1 MNEDMKDN
9 MKDMNEMNDTM
20 KDMIEVTGIKVENKS
35 GNPKFKS
42 MFAAFMAGAVV
53 IGGLMFTSDKLNLF
67 GYEAVSTPSSVAA
80 AANSAAANVQT
91 ASLSPTGTNSV
102 SAIAKS
108 ASPAIVKI
116 ETKVKQTNTGQ
127 NRRNPF
133 QQGTQSGDTIENGIG
148 SGFIFDSSG
157 YILTNEHVIDGAD
170 EISVYVQGYDT
181 PFTAKL
187 LGSSYDLDL
196 AVLQIQGDK
205 AFPALKIGSSDNTE
219 VGDWLVAIGNPYD
232 FDYSV
237 TTGVLSAKER
247 EISIDDTQ
255 KTRNYKHLLQTDT
268 AINPGNSGGPLLN
281 LNGEV
286 IGINTAVNS
295 EAQGIGFAIP
305 SSTFSSVVDKLKNN
319 ETIPKEPAPYIG
331 VALQNITDDM
341 LSDLKINSTKGA
353 VVAEVEHGTP
363 AFEAGIRQYD
373 VILSVNGKASSSTE
387 DITKA
392 VQAASVGDE
401 LKVTISRDGETKDVT
416 VKVGDKNTATNY
428 QS

>member
-1 MNEDMKDN
+1 MNEDMKN
-9 MKDMNEMNDTM
+9 MNNVDD
-20 KDMIEVTGIKVENKS
+20 IKVENKKGS
-35 GNPKFKS
+35 PKARS

-53 IGGLMFTSDKLNLF
+53 VGGLMFTADKMNLF
-67 GYEAVSTPSSVAA
+67 GGVAQPVQSSIAAA
-80 AANSAAANVQT
+80 AANSSAAGVQT
-91 ASLSPTGTNSV
+91 ASLTPTGTNSI
-102 SAIAKS
+102 SSIAKA

-116 ETKVKQTNTGQ
+116 ETKVKQTNNGQ
-127 NRRNPF
+127 NRRNTL
-133 QQGTQSGDTIENGIG
+133 QQGFESGDTIENGIG
-148 SGFIFDSSG
+148 SGFVFDSNG

-170 EISVYVQGYDT
+170 EIDVYVQGYDT
-181 PFTAKL
+181 PFTAQL

-196 AVLQIQGDK
+196 AVLKIQGDK
-205 AFPALKIGSSDNTE
+205 PFPALNIGNSDNTQ

-247 EISIDDTQ
+247 TISIDDEQ
-255 KTRNYKHLLQTDT
+255 GTRNYKHLLQTDT

-295 EAQGIGFAIP
+295 EAQGMGFAIP
-305 SSTFSSVVDKLKNN
+305 ASTISSVVEKLKNN

-331 VALQNITDDM
+331 VALQNISDDM
-341 LSDLKINSTKGA
+341 LTDLKINSSKGA
-353 VVAEVEHGTP
+353 VVTEVQQGTP

-373 VILSVNGKASSSTE
+373 VILDVNGAAISSMD

-392 VQAASVGDE
+392 VKAAVVGDK
-401 LKVTISRDGETKDVT
+401 LKITISRDGQTKDVT
-416 VKVGDKNTATNY
+416 VEVRDRNTATSY
-428 QS
+428 QN

>member
-1 MNEDMKDN
+1 MNENK
-9 MKDMNEMNDTM
+9 TQG
-20 KDMIEVTGIKVENKS
+20 TKV
-35 GNPKFKS
+35 KS

-53 IGGLMFTSDKLNLF
+53 VGGLMFTSDKMNLF
-67 GYEAVSTPSSVAA
+67 GYDAQSVQSGVAA
-80 AANSAAANVQT
+80 GAANSAAANVQT
-91 ASLSPTGTNSV
+91 ASLTPTGTNSV
-102 SAIAKS
+102 SAIVKTV
-108 ASPAIVKI
+108 SPAIVKI
-116 ETKVKQTNTGQ
+116 ETKVKQTNRGQ
-127 NRRNPF
+127 NRRNTK
-133 QQGTQSGDTIENGIG
+133 QQGAESGDTIENGIG

-170 EISVYVQGYDT
+170 EIDVYVQGYDT

-205 AFPALKIGSSDNTE
+205 AFPSLKLGNSDTAQ

-247 EISIDDTQ
+247 QISIDDEQ
-255 KTRNYKHLLQTDT
+255 GTRNYKHLLQTDT

-295 EAQGIGFAIP
+295 EAQGMGFAIP
-305 SSTFSSVVDKLKNN
+305 ASTISSVVDKLKNN

-331 VALQNITDDM
+331 VALQNISTDM
-341 LSDLKINSTKGA
+341 LEDLKINSTKGA
-353 VVAEVEHGTP
+353 IVAEVQQGTP
-363 AFEAGIRQYD
+363 AFAAGIRQYD
-373 VILSVNGKASSSTE
+373 VILDVNGTAISNTDE
-387 DITKA
+387 LTKA
-392 VQAASVGDE
+392 VQAAAVGDE
-401 LKVTISRDGETKDVT
+401 LKITISRDGQTKNVT
-416 VKVGDKNTATNY
+416 VKVGNRNTATNY
-428 QS
+428 QG

>member
-181 PFTAKL
+181 HFY
-187 LGSSYDLDL
+187 G
-196 AVLQIQGDK
+196 
-205 AFPALKIGSSDNTE
+205 
-219 VGDWLVAIGNPYD
+219 
-232 FDYSV
+232 
-237 TTGVLSAKER
+237 
-247 EISIDDTQ
+247 
-255 KTRNYKHLLQTDT
+255 KT
-268 AINPGNSGGPLLN
+268 
-281 LNGEV
+281 
-286 IGINTAVNS
+286 
-295 EAQGIGFAIP
+295 
-305 SSTFSSVVDKLKNN
+305 
-319 ETIPKEPAPYIG
+319 
-331 VALQNITDDM
+331 
-341 LSDLKINSTKGA
+341 
-353 VVAEVEHGTP
+353 
-363 AFEAGIRQYD
+363 
-373 VILSVNGKASSSTE
+373 
-387 DITKA
+387 
-392 VQAASVGDE
+392 
-401 LKVTISRDGETKDVT
+401 SRK
-416 VKVGDKNTATNY
+416 
-428 QS
+428 QL

>member
-1 MNEDMKDN
+1 MNEDMKD
-9 MKDMNEMNDTM
+9 MKDT
-20 KDMIEVTGIKVENKS
+20 KDMINVTDIKVENKT
-35 GNPKFKS
+35 GNIKFKS

-67 GYEAVSTPSSVAA
+67 GYDAGGVQSSVAA
-80 AANSAAANVQT
+80 AANSADANVQT
-91 ASLSPTGTNSV
+91 ASLSPTGANSV
-102 SAIAKS
+102 SSIVKA

-116 ETKVKQTNTGQ
+116 ETKVKQTNNGQ
-127 NRRNPF
+127 NRRNSF
-133 QQGTQSGDTIENGIG
+133 EQGTQSGDTIENGIG
-148 SGFIFDSSG
+148 SGFIFDSNG

-205 AFPALKIGSSDNTE
+205 AFPALKIGSSDNTQ

-247 EISIDDTQ
+247 TISIDDTEG
-255 KTRNYKHLLQTDT
+255 TRNYKHLLQTDT

-305 SSTFSSVVDKLKNN
+305 ASTFSAVVDKLKNN
-319 ETIPKEPAPYIG
+319 ESIPAPYIG
-331 VALQNITDDM
+331 VAMQNITDDM

-353 VVAEVEHGTP
+353 VVAEVKHGTP

-373 VILSVNGKASSSTE
+373 VILSVNGTATSSTE

-392 VQAASVGDE
+392 VQAAAVGDE

-416 VKVGDKNTATNY
+416 VKVGDKNAATSY

>member
-1 MNEDMKDN
+1 MNEDMKDT
-9 MKDMNEMNDTM
+9 KEMINVND
-20 KDMIEVTGIKVENKS
+20 IKVEYKARNT
-35 GNPKFKS
+35 KFKS

-67 GYEAVSTPSSVAA
+67 GYDTGSVQSSAAA

-91 ASLSPTGTNSV
+91 ASLSPTGANSV
-102 SAIAKS
+102 SSIVKA

-116 ETKVKQTNTGQ
+116 ETKVKQTNNGQ
-127 NRRNPF
+127 NRRNAF

-148 SGFIFDSSG
+148 SGFIFDSNG
-157 YILTNEHVIDGAD
+157 YILTNQHVIDGAD

-205 AFPALKIGSSDNTE
+205 AFPALKIGSSDNTQ

-247 EISIDDTQ
+247 TISIDDTEG
-255 KTRNYKHLLQTDT
+255 TRNYKHLLQTDT

-305 SSTFSSVVDKLKNN
+305 ASTFSTVVDKLKNN

-331 VALQNITDDM
+331 VAMQNITEDM

-373 VILSVNGKASSSTE
+373 VILSVNGNATSSTE

-392 VQAASVGDE
+392 VQAAAVGDE

-416 VKVGDKNTATNY
+416 VKVGDKNAAANY

>member
-1 MNEDMKDN
+1 MNEDMKD
-9 MKDMNEMNDTM
+9 T
-20 KDMIEVTGIKVENKS
+20 KDMINITDIKVENKMKTS
-35 GNPKFKS
+35 KFKP

-67 GYEAVSTPSSVAA
+67 GYNDGAVQSSVAA

-91 ASLSPTGTNSV
+91 ASLSPTGANSV
-102 SAIAKS
+102 SSIVKA

-116 ETKVKQTNTGQ
+116 ETKVKQTNNGQ
-127 NRRNPF
+127 NRRNSF

-148 SGFIFDSSG
+148 SGFIFDSNG

-205 AFPALKIGSSDNTE
+205 AFPALKIGSSDNTQ

-247 EISIDDTQ
+247 TISIDDTEG
-255 KTRNYKHLLQTDT
+255 TRNYKHLLQTDT

-305 SSTFSSVVDKLKNN
+305 ASTFGSVVDKLKNN
-319 ETIPKEPAPYIG
+319 ESIPKEPAPYIG
-331 VALQNITDDM
+331 VALQNITDEM

-373 VILSVNGKASSSTE
+373 VILSVNGTATSSTE

-392 VQAASVGDE
+392 VQAAAVGDE

-416 VKVGDKNTATNY
+416 VKVGDKNAAANY

>member
-1 MNEDMKDN
+1 M
-9 MKDMNEMNDTM
+9 
-20 KDMIEVTGIKVENKS
+20 
-35 GNPKFKS
+35 
-42 MFAAFMAGAVV
+42 
-53 IGGLMFTSDKLNLF
+53 
-67 GYEAVSTPSSVAA
+67 
-80 AANSAAANVQT
+80 
-91 ASLSPTGTNSV
+91 
-102 SAIAKS
+102 
-108 ASPAIVKI
+108 
-116 ETKVKQTNTGQ
+116 
-127 NRRNPF
+127 
-133 QQGTQSGDTIENGIG
+133 
-148 SGFIFDSSG
+148 
-157 YILTNEHVIDGAD
+157 
-170 EISVYVQGYDT
+170 
-181 PFTAKL
+181 
-187 LGSSYDLDL
+187 
-196 AVLQIQGDK
+196 LQIQGDK

>member
-1 MNEDMKDN
+1 MNDDMKD
-9 MKDMNEMNDTM
+9 T
-20 KDMIEVTGIKVENKS
+20 KDMISVTDIKVENKMR
-35 GNPKFKS
+35 NNKFKP

-67 GYEAVSTPSSVAA
+67 GFEDGAAQSSVAA
-80 AANSAAANVQT
+80 AANTAAANVQT
-91 ASLSPTGTNSV
+91 ASLSPTGANSV
-102 SAIAKS
+102 SSIVKA

-116 ETKVKQTNTGQ
+116 ETKVKQTTNGQ
-127 NRRNPF
+127 NRRNSF
-133 QQGTQSGDTIENGIG
+133 QQGTESGDTIENGIG
-148 SGFIFDSSG
+148 SGFIFDSNG

-205 AFPALKIGSSDNTE
+205 AFPALKIGSSDNTQ

-247 EISIDDTQ
+247 TISIDDTEG
-255 KTRNYKHLLQTDT
+255 TRNYKHLLQTDT

-305 SSTFSSVVDKLKNN
+305 ASTFSSVVDKLKNN
-319 ETIPKEPAPYIG
+319 ESIPKEPAPYIG
-331 VALQNITDDM
+331 VALQNLTDDM
-341 LSDLKINSTKGA
+341 LSDLKIKSTKGA

-373 VILSVNGKASSSTE
+373 VILSVNGTATSSTE

-392 VQAASVGDE
+392 VQAAAVGDE

-416 VKVGDKNTATNY
+416 VKVGDKNAATSY

>member
-1 MNEDMKDN
+1 MNEDINDMKD
-9 MKDMNEMNDTM
+9 T
-20 KDMIEVTGIKVENKS
+20 KDMITVNDIKVENKMRTS
-35 GNPKFKS
+35 KFKP

-67 GYEAVSTPSSVAA
+67 GYDDGAVQSSAA
-80 AANSAAANVQT
+80 VAANSSAANVQT
-91 ASLSPTGTNSV
+91 ASLSQAGTNSV
-102 SAIAKS
+102 SSIVKA

-116 ETKVKQTNTGQ
+116 ETKVKQTNNGQ
-127 NRRNPF
+127 NRRNSI
-133 QQGTQSGDTIENGIG
+133 QQGAQSGDTIENGIG
-148 SGFIFDSSG
+148 SGFIFDSNG

-187 LGSSYDLDL
+187 LGNSYDLDL

-205 AFPALKIGSSDNTE
+205 AFPALKIGNSDNTQ

-237 TTGVLSAKER
+237 TTGVLSARER
-247 EISIDDTQ
+247 TISIDDTEG
-255 KTRNYKHLLQTDT
+255 TRNYKHLLQTDT

-305 SSTFSSVVDKLKNN
+305 ASTFSSVVDKLKNN
-319 ETIPKEPAPYIG
+319 ESIPREPAPYIG

-373 VILSVNGKASSSTE
+373 VILSINGTATSSTE

-392 VQAASVGDE
+392 VQAAAVGDE

-416 VKVGDKNTATNY
+416 VKVGDKNAATGY

>member
-1 MNEDMKDN
+1 MNEDMKNTDN
-9 MKDMNEMNDTM
+9 TNNN
-20 KDMIEVTGIKVENKS
+20 IIIENKPRS
-35 GNPKFKS
+35 TKWRS
-42 MFAAFMAGAVV
+42 TFAAFMAGALVV
-53 IGGLMFTSDKLNLF
+53 GGLMFTSDKMDLF
-67 GYEAVSTPSSVAA
+67 GFAAQPVQSSVAA
-80 AANSAAANVQT
+80 AANSGGADVQT
-91 ASLSPTGTNSV
+91 ASLNPTGTNSI
-102 SAIAKS
+102 SSIAKA

-116 ETKVKQTNTGQ
+116 ETKVKQTNSGQ
-127 NRRNPF
+127 NRRNAY

-148 SGFIFDSSG
+148 SGFVFDSSG

-170 EISVYVQGYDT
+170 EINVYVQGYDT

-196 AVLQIQGDK
+196 AVLKIEGDK
-205 AFPALKIGSSDNTE
+205 DFPALKIGNSDNTE

-247 EISIDDTQ
+247 EISIDDEQ
-255 KTRNYKHLLQTDT
+255 GTRNYKHLLQTDT

-281 LNGEV
+281 MNGEV

-295 EAQGIGFAIP
+295 EAQGMGFAIP
-305 SSTFSSVVDKLKNN
+305 SSTINSVVDKLKNN

-331 VALQNITDDM
+331 VALQNISNDM
-341 LSDLKINSTKGA
+341 LQDLKINSTKGA
-353 VVAEVEHGTP
+353 VVTEVKQGTP
-363 AFEAGIRQYD
+363 AFQAGIRQYD
-373 VILSVNGKASSSTE
+373 VILDVNGTAISST
-387 DITKA
+387 DDLTKA
-392 VQAASVGDE
+392 VQAAAVGDK

-416 VKVGDKNTATNY
+416 VEVGDRNAETSY